1 MTKYAK
7 KKVTAKA
14 TQRKKSKNSA
24 SDQISMSASK
34 RGSSIS
40 RTPRQTKRKNERV
53 SSFKGFL
60 FSAAVL
66 LFCVSTFLI
75 INLIHP
81 IGTLEYISSSLSAL
95 GSGKYPVSLD
105 GGETLQLSRQNST
118 YHVLSKTNI
127 DVFGTGGKPVLTSQ
141 HGFLNPV
148 LKTSDVRYLVYDQGG
163 KGLKIFNNTKTLVS
177 KKYDNEIIAATIGK
191 NGTYAVSTRTEGYQS
206 AVTVTNKN
214 EKNLFEWYCVDEIIN
229 EVALSDNGKTLVTA
243 SLKVENGKFNTT
255 VNVLKYNSATP
266 MYSYQFDDVVLSI
279 EVSGNNRAVVALNDK
294 LIFINLKN
302 GSTTNTA
309 SNYQINVFKRFGNSI
324 LTCSSLAANKQ
335 ETQVTLYRFN
345 GDVIDNFN
353 FSLGIDDISYFK
365 GNYFILSDSI
375 IYRLTKKGV
384 QLMSKEC
391 SFDVNSIVAL
401 SADSV
406 ATVSYSKI
414 EKYSLAGG

>member
-1 MTKYAK
+1 MSKYAK

-14 TQRKKSKNSA
+14 TQRKVNKKTA
-24 SDQISMSASK
+24 SDQIVMRSSQRDSVPKKK
-34 RGSSIS
+34 R
-40 RTPRQTKRKNERV
+40 PAKQKNNSGLR
-53 SSFKGFL
+53 FKGFV

-66 LFCVSTFLI
+66 IFCVAAFII
-75 INLIHP
+75 INLLHP
-81 IGTLEYISSSLSAL
+81 IGTLEYISNSLSAF

-105 GGETLQLSRQNST
+105 GGETLQVSRQNTS
-118 YHVLSKTNI
+118 YFILSKTNI
-127 DVFGTGGKPVLTSQ
+127 DVLGSGGKPVSTTQ

-163 KGLKIFNNTKTLVS
+163 KGLKIFNNNKTLVS

-191 NGTYAVSTRTEGYQS
+191 DGTYAVATRAEGYQS

-214 EKNLFEWYCVDEIIN
+214 EKNLFEWYCVDETIN
-229 EVALSDNGKTLVTA
+229 EVALSDNGNTLVTA
-243 SLKVENGKFNTT
+243 SMKVENGKFKTT
-255 VNVLKYNSATP
+255 VNVLKYNSASP
-266 MYSYQFDDVVLSI
+266 IFSYEFDDVVLSI
-279 EVSGNNRAVVALNDK
+279 EISGNKRAVVALNDR
-294 LIFINLKN
+294 LVFINLKN

-309 SNYQINVFKRFGNSI
+309 SNYQINIFKRFGNLI

-345 GDVIDNFN
+345 GDVIDNFS
-353 FSLGIDDISYFK
+353 FSLGVDDISYFK
-365 GNYFILSDSI
+365 GKYFILSDSI
-375 IYRLTKKGV
+375 IYRLTKKGA

-391 SFDVNSIVAL
+391 SFDVNRIVAL